1 MHFWTFAL
9 LRTFCI
15 LYHVLTQEE
24 IESYKLSLKDE
35 KHRFPGDPRK
45 HVGNCGRFGA
55 SPGGRPYKFCG
66 GRPGDLLERFLPN
79 CGPSARRPGAG
90 MQQPCAG
97 AAARDAGA
105 AARAPPSGTPAASGC
120 AAFAGGVVLPAPGAS
135 VPRFHT
141 GAQGRRRPA
150 TCMCALRPLRACARA
165 RSAPGHGRRRGTHT
179 PRRRSSRSRPRAA
192 DAVCAREAGRPSRV
206 LSLSHTHSLLPG

>member
-1 MHFWTFAL
+1 MNENCKITEPMHFWTFAL

-66 GRPGDLLERFLPN
+66 GRPGPGPGVLLERFLPN
-79 CGPSARRPGAG
+79 C
-90 MQQPCAG
+90 
-97 AAARDAGA
+97 DW
-105 AARAPPSGTPAASGC
+105 
-120 AAFAGGVVLPAPGAS
+120 
-135 VPRFHT
+135 RFFD
-141 GAQGRRRPA
+141 
-150 TCMCALRPLRACARA
+150 
-165 RSAPGHGRRRGTHT
+165 SF
-179 PRRRSSRSRPRAA
+179 S
-192 DAVCAREAGRPSRV
+192 
-206 LSLSHTHSLLPG
+206 SLLKPFFTPFPLSSSLFLLLFLSPLNNLWYLRFFSFYKNTA